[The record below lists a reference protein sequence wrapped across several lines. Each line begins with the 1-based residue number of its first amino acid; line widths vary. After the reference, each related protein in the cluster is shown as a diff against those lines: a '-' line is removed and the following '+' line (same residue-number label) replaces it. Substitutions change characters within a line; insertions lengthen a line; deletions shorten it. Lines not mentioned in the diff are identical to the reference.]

1 MRKKHFMFVL
11 CCMMFCSA
19 VAAFFSMP
27 TQKTLAQENDQS
39 QTISD
44 FLRFEQAII
53 DLNNSQDQQVLAQQ
67 AALPEGEIEEEVV
80 YEYGQSAD
88 FSLKRLIVQGNVA
101 NTYGATD
108 KLTFNNLNILCYR
121 TEKETKDAFEKL
133 SENSNLDVAV
143 DKLEKVDGY
152 AQQDYTY
159 TNKNWGAEAIDVGG
173 YKQFLVDSNVQ
184 DEVVVVV
191 LDTGINTS
199 HSMFAN
205 RLLKDKVGKIRGF
218 SYYNS
223 KYQYSYRNLGFDV
236 DDLTTQDIDES
247 DTNKYS
253 FEDDNGHGTHVAG
266 IICDLTPKNV
276 KILPI
281 KVGDFEGYSSSSIFL
296 AAYLRIINIYSKQ
309 YKIAC
314 TNLSFSGGGKSSESD
329 KNQFNEQCYQPMKEL
344 GILAITAAGNES
356 EEINIEGL
364 EAVVVSALKKSDGE
378 YKFENEYSNYGKM
391 IDISAP
397 GTDIEAAWIAGN
409 AANST
414 YETHSGTS
422 MASPQVAGVVA
433 LLALHPDY
441 QDFTAEDMEQK
452 LYDLAV
458 DLGDWGR
465 DDYYGY
471 GMANIKYFEAED
483 FDETLTFYRDNVLI
497 EEHPNWENFETD
509 FTLKIECSD
518 ASYQIIYTTDNT
530 LPTLTNSTVYATP
543 MTVSDTIYLNVMGVK
558 VDNGTVVAKTD
569 VYNVAFFDSGN
580 PLEQYFEISYGTLI
594 KYTGHFESL
603 VIPTVMK
610 GQTVK
615 TVGNSLF
622 LWNNLKSISLPE
634 TVTRISG
641 YAFQNC
647 KDLVYVDAPSVE
659 EIYLAGFSGCDSL
672 TMVCDR
678 SPVQGETEGVFLP
691 NLTTTK
697 GFAFNICK
705 NLQSV
710 SLSKLAN
717 VSRYDFQACYQLQS
731 VYLPAVKVFAEGMF
745 AFCENLTGTFFFG
758 QDVEGIGTRA
768 FSHTKIKRFEIAK
781 GNSNIYTDG
790 LGVYTKDT
798 FVCFAAGNT
807 NINYEILSKV
817 SIGGQAYTIT
827 KLGEVALGLVE
838 LNKLTIPETINT
850 IGAWVGSESK
860 IHHLCFDAKTC
871 SEDGYF
877 KTISGITGRC
887 PPWDTFTIIEIGPNA
902 TRVPLRMFQD
912 VYFDELIINSRATV
926 FANSSLYRFREQGVL
941 NKLVFNFADKVDS
954 SYLNMVVGTSS
965 LCSAND
971 VNYLYS
977 KTEVP
982 VSASSYLRSL
992 RYSTHDGE
1000 YYIYSKTPIETE
1012 EKFVINATS
1021 NAYGKISPAG
1031 ENYFIK
1037 NSSATF
1043 MFEANAGCYIASIK
1057 VDGVE
1062 LPAEDVELA
1071 AREGYTFENIETN
1084 HTIEVEYARNV
1095 YKISVEQST
1104 NGVISSAASGYY
1116 YGEAAT
1122 FTITPSV
1129 GYHVECLIIDG
1140 EEVYD
1145 HPTWHKFLYITE
1157 NHTISAKFSPN
1168 TNTRYSANHWF
1179 ESLTEEGATRFG
1191 EKYYSLITSDSS
1203 YRGTTA
1209 EMTAVVAGSYEGF
1222 TSQQFEQKI
1231 ILGDGSTV
1239 VDVLYNRNAYTVNL
1253 TKGEGVASVSGSGTY
1268 LFGQTVSLTATLAE
1282 GYDFSVWTSSNPA
1295 VVASGNVAQY
1305 SFAMPARSVGF
1316 TANAA
1321 IRQLTISIRET
1332 TNGSISPATTQT
1344 VSYGNDLLLEVEAD
1358 YGYELK
1364 ELLLN
1369 GLDVANLVEDG
1380 KYTIEDV
1387 KQNYIVVASF
1397 DLVKHTI
1404 TATSNFGGE
1413 VGPEGTTL
1421 VTHGEMQ
1428 NYVFSP
1434 SEGYRV
1440 KDVKING
1447 VSVGSVNSY
1456 LFENVL
1462 TNQTVEVEFEK
1473 LVFTIEVVC
1482 GDNGS
1487 VGPNGLVNVEY
1498 GNSKTF
1504 TITPNDGY
1512 GILTVE
1518 LNGESLDITS
1528 QIIIE
1533 NVTENKT
1540 LRVVFAQMFLI
1551 SSESDENGA
1560 ITPSEMVMLGGQKR
1574 FDFQPNEGYQV
1585 KDVKV
1590 DGISIGAADFYT
1602 FVNVDRTHRISVEY
1616 EIKKLNIVLYVDG
1629 CGVVEYESLLEG
1641 VLYGE
1646 SRSFSIVA
1654 DKGWKLR
1661 SVFINGQGFEVVNG
1675 KLEIAEVTEDLTI
1688 QVIFEKSYTK
1698 TAVLAAVIV
1707 GSITVLGFAAFVTIN
1722 VNKRLKRKKMDSMLT
1737 DSMQQNGAQQ
1747 AQTTAYMTP
1756 NPMVQQALHYAQQ
1769 DPQGFASY
1777 CAKNNIDAKQNYVD
1791 AALRY
1796 YQSRS
1801 KSKK

>member
-1 MRKKHFMFVL
+1 MRKKHFIFVL
-11 CCMMFCSA
+11 CCMMFCWA
-19 VAAFFSMP
+19 VTAFLSMP
-27 TQKTLAQENDQS
+27 TQMTLAQENVHS
-39 QTISD
+39 QEVSD

-53 DLNNSQDQQVLAQQ
+53 DLNNSKDQQVISQQVALA
-67 AALPEGEIEEEVV
+67 EVEIEEDIVCEDV
-80 YEYGQSAD
+80 QSVD
-88 FSLKRLIVQGNVA
+88 FSLKRLIVQGNVT

-108 KLTFNNLNILCYR
+108 KLSFSNLNVLCYK

-133 SENSNLDVAV
+133 AQNSNLDVVV
-143 DKLEKVDGY
+143 DKIEKVDGY

-173 YKQFLVDSNVQ
+173 YKQFLVDSDVQ

-191 LDTGINTS
+191 MDTGINTS

-205 RLLKDKVGKIRGF
+205 RLLKDRVGKIRGF
-218 SYYNS
+218 SYYDS
-223 KYQYSYRNLGFDV
+223 KYKYSYRNLGFDV

-247 DTNKYS
+247 DLNKYS
-253 FEDDNGHGTHVAG
+253 FEDDHGHGTHVAG
-266 IICDLTPKNV
+266 IVCDLTPKNV

-281 KVGDFEGYSSSSIFL
+281 KVGNDEGFSSTSIFL
-296 AAYLRIINIYSKQ
+296 AAYLRVINIYSKQ

-314 TNLSFSGGGKSSESD
+314 TNLSFSGAGKSSEAD

-364 EAVVVSALKKSDGE
+364 EAIVVSALKQSEGE

-397 GTDIEAAWIAGN
+397 GTDIESAWIAGN

-441 QDFTAEDMEQK
+441 QGFTAEEMEQK

-471 GMANIKYFEAED
+471 GMANIKYFEAEE
-483 FDETLTFYRDNVLI
+483 FDETLSFYRDNVLI
-497 EEHPNWENFETD
+497 EVHPNWENFETD

-518 ASYQIIYTTDNT
+518 ASYQIIYTTNQA
-530 LPTLTNSTVYATP
+530 LPTLTNATVYSNP

-558 VDNGTVVAKTD
+558 IDNGIVVAKTD
-569 VYNVAFFDSGN
+569 VYNVAFFDSRN
-580 PLEQYFEISYGTLI
+580 PLEQYFEISNGTLR
-594 KYTGHFESL
+594 KYTGHFDNL

-622 LWNNLKSISLPE
+622 LWNNLQSITLPE
-634 TVTRISG
+634 TVTSISG

-647 KDLVYVDAPSVE
+647 KDLVYVDAPSVA

-672 TMVCDR
+672 TMICDR
-678 SPVQGETEGVFLP
+678 NPVQGETEGVFLP

-697 GFAFNICK
+697 GFVFNICK

-710 SLSKLAN
+710 NLSKLTTAGE
-717 VSRYDFQACYQLQS
+717 YDFQACYQLTS
-731 VYLPAVKVFAEGMF
+731 VYLPAVKVFEEGMF

-758 QDVEGIGTRA
+758 KDVETIETRA

-781 GNSNIYTDG
+781 GNTNIYTDG

-798 FVCFAAGNT
+798 LVCFAAGNT
-807 NINYEILSKV
+807 NINYEILGSV
-817 SIGGQAYTIT
+817 SIGGEICTIT

-838 LNKLTIPETINT
+838 LNKLTIPETINI

-860 IHHLCFDAKTC
+860 IHHLYFDAKNC
-871 SEDGYF
+871 SEDGYY
-877 KTISGITGRC
+877 KTISGVTGRC
-887 PPWDTFTIIEIGPNA
+887 PPWDTFSIIEIGPNA
-902 TRVPLRMFQD
+902 TRVPLRIFQD
-912 VYFDELIINSRATV
+912 VYFDELIINSRATY
-926 FANSSLYRFREQGVL
+926 FETASLYRFRDQGVL
-941 NKLVFNFADKVDS
+941 NKLVFNFADKIDS
-954 SYLNMVVGTSS
+954 SYLNMVVGTSA
-965 LCSAND
+965 LCTYND
-971 VNYLYS
+971 INYIYS
-977 KTEVP
+977 KAEVP
-982 VSASSYLRSL
+982 VSSSSYLSSL
-992 RYSTHDGE
+992 RYSTYDGE
-1000 YYIYSKTPIETE
+1000 YYIYSKSPIVTE
-1012 EKFVINATS
+1012 EKFVISATS
-1021 NAYGKISPAG
+1021 NTYGKISPSG
-1031 ENYFIK
+1031 DNYFTK

-1043 MFEANAGCYIASIK
+1043 MFEANTGCYVASIK
-1057 VDGVE
+1057 VDGVA
-1062 LPAEDVELA
+1062 LSVEEVEIA
-1071 AREGYTFENIETN
+1071 STNGYTFENIESD
-1084 HTIEVEYARNV
+1084 HTIEVVFARRI
-1095 YKISVEQST
+1095 YRISVVQSP
-1104 NGVISSAASGYY
+1104 NGLISGAADGYY
-1116 YGEAAT
+1116 YGEVAT

-1129 GYHVECLIIDG
+1129 GYYVECLIVDG
-1140 EEVYD
+1140 EEVYE

-1157 NHTISAKFSPN
+1157 NHTISAKFSPKPN
-1168 TNTRYSANHWF
+1168 TGYTAKHWV

-1191 EKYYSLITSDSS
+1191 QKYYNLITTDSS
-1203 YRGTTA
+1203 YAGTTA

-1222 TSQQFEQKI
+1222 TVQQFEQKV

-1253 TKGEGVASVSGSGTY
+1253 AKGEGVTAVSGDGTY
-1268 LFGQTVSLTATLAE
+1268 LFGQTVTLTAILAE
-1282 GYDFSVWTSSNPA
+1282 GYDFSVWTSSNHS
-1295 VVASGNVAQY
+1295 VVANGNVAQY
-1305 SFAMPARSVGF
+1305 SFAMPASSVGF

-1321 IRQLTISIRET
+1321 IRQLAVSISAT

-1344 VSYGNDLLLEVEAD
+1344 VSYGDDLLLTVEAD

-1364 ELLLN
+1364 ELLVN
-1369 GLDVANLVEDG
+1369 GVDVSNLVEDG
-1380 KYTIEDV
+1380 KYTIENI
-1387 KQNYIVVASF
+1387 KQTYIVVANF
-1397 DLVKHTI
+1397 GLVKHTI

-1413 VGPEGTTL
+1413 VGPEGTIF
-1421 VTHGEMQ
+1421 VIHGEMQ
-1428 NYVFSP
+1428 NYTFSP

-1440 KDVKING
+1440 KDVKVNG
-1447 VSVGSVNSY
+1447 VSVGSVENY
-1456 LFENVL
+1456 LFERVL
-1462 TNQTVEVEFEK
+1462 TDQTVEVEFEK

-1487 VGPNGLVNVEY
+1487 VGPNGLVSVEY

-1504 TITPNDGY
+1504 AITPDEGY

-1518 LNGESLDITS
+1518 LNGESLAITT
-1528 QIIIE
+1528 QIIVE

-1540 LRVVFAQMFLI
+1540 LRVVFAQMFLL
-1551 SSESDENGA
+1551 SAESDENGS
-1560 ITPSEMVMLGGQKR
+1560 ITPSEIVIWGGQKR
-1574 FDFQPNEGYQV
+1574 FDFQPNKGYQV

-1590 DGISIGAADFYT
+1590 DGVSIGAVDFYT

-1629 CGVVEYESLLEG
+1629 CGIVECENLLED
-1641 VLYGE
+1641 VLYGD
-1646 SRSFSIVA
+1646 SRSFAVTA

-1661 SVFINGQGFEVVNG
+1661 SVFVNGETFEVLNG
-1675 KLEIAEVTEDLTI
+1675 NLEIDHVTENLTI

-1698 TAVLAAVIV
+1698 TAVLIVVIV
-1707 GSITVLGFAAFVTIN
+1707 GSVMVLGLVAFVTIN
-1722 VNKRLKRKKMDSMLT
+1722 VNKRLKKKKMDSMLN
-1737 DSMQQNGAQQ
+1737 DSMGQGGVQQ
-1747 AQTTAYMTP
+1747 AQATAYMTP
-1756 NPMVQQALHYAQQ
+1756 HPMVNHALNLASQNQQ
-1769 DPQGFASY
+1769 DFVKY
-1777 CAKNNIDAKQNYVD
+1777 CEANKLDHKQNYVN
-1791 AALRY
+1791 AALSY
-1796 YQSRS
+1796 YQSRI
-1801 KSKK
+1801 KTKK